1 MIQEKR
7 IVKKSSQT
15 ATYTCFSRGCATRE
29 KDPQFRGPD
38 YLAECL
44 FPPLARIML
53 NVTPLRRFVMQKMF
67 PPGIHEY
74 VLARTKAMDDAFV
87 EALDSAFDQIVL
99 LGAGFDTRSLRF
111 ANHNRGTKIFELD
124 APTTQQEKIDV
135 LHRKNLAI
143 PKELIF
149 TPIDFDRQDI
159 LEVLSKSGYRTGMK
173 NLFLWEGVTMYLTAD
188 AVDSILSFI
197 RRTSATGSLVV
208 FDYIF
213 ASVLRKEN
221 RLYGEE
227 KGYDMVARVGENWTF
242 GLEEDQIGTFLKDR
256 GFCLIRHFSPQD
268 LQKEY
273 LTRPDGT
280 SFARINE
287 THSIAKAEIVK

>member
-7 IVKKSSQT
+7 IGRKSSQT
-15 ATYTCFSRGCATRE
+15 ASYTCFSRGCATRE

-74 VLARTKAMDDAFV
+74 VLARTKVMDDAFV

-188 AVDSILSFI
+188 AVDSTLSFI
-197 RRTSATGSLVV
+197 RHTSAPGSLVV

-242 GLEEDQIGTFLKDR
+242 GLEEGQIGSFLKDR
-256 GFCLIRHFSPQD
+256 SFYLIRHFSPQD

-280 SFARINE
+280 SLARINE
-287 THSIAKAEIVK
+287 THSIAKAEIKK